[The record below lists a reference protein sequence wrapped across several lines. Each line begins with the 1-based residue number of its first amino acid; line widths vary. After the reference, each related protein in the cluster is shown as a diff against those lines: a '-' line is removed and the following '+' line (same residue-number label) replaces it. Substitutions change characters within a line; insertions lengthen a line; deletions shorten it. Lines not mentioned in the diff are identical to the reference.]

1 MRLRSHLLLLS
12 IATAAPVMILA
23 AVVALLVVRQD
34 RDNVRNA
41 AGDRVIAVMS
51 AIDAELR
58 GSLATL
64 RALAASSHLETGNLA
79 AFHAEARRV
88 VRAHPDWRDFT
99 LAALDGRRIMSSA
112 HAPGRDG
119 SNVVNRESFD
129 EAVATGEP
137 VIGSLAQELDGGDWA
152 IPLRMPVT
160 QDGRVKYVLT
170 AVLRPDAF
178 VDLLRAQ
185 RLPEGGSSASPTAM
199 GLIARLPPLAP
210 GREAVA
216 GWREAVKRSPQGL
229 YRGVTL
235 EGRAAYTP
243 M

>member
-1 MRLRSHLLLLS
+1 
-12 IATAAPVMILA
+12 MILA

-112 HAPGRDG
+112 HAPGRDR
-119 SNVVNRESFD
+119 SDVVNRESFD
-129 EAVATGEP
+129 EAVATGRP
-137 VIGSLAQELDGGDWA
+137 VIGSLAQGPDGGDWA

-185 RLPEGGSSASPTAM
+185 RLPEGWVVGITD
-199 GLIARLPPLAP
+199 GNGRLIARLPPIAP
-210 GREAVA
+210 GSEAVA

-235 EGRAAYTP
+235 EGQAAYTP
-243 M
+243 YVTSTLSGW